1 MRVRSGRVAALLE
14 EPPDGADLVI
24 ALERVAAT
32 ARNREGHLTSGELD
46 LQVIVLRLLRG
57 PAQRLKEMDDIPPVD
72 VVRGRM
78 GEELIE
84 RAVVVRHVVELQK

>member
-1 MRVRSGRVAALLE
+1 
-14 EPPDGADLVI
+14 
-24 ALERVAAT
+24 
-32 ARNREGHLTSGELD
+32 
-46 LQVIVLRLLRG
+46 
-57 PAQRLKEMDDIPPVD
+57 MDDIPPVD